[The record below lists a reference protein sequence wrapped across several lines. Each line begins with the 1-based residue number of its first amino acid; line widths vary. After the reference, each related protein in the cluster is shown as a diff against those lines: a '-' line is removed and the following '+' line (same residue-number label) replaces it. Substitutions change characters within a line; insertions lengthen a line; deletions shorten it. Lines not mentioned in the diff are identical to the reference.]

1 MGNRTSRFRIFKI
14 IMVRIKKMKRIF
26 TLTFL
31 LLSVQFSVAQTLYP
45 ELTGQALIEQLRAD
59 YKPVHVLGYD
69 TARDTMFA
77 VIDNHNN
84 YVTCVYTGYTIYIDP
99 AQDPSTAAYNQDM
112 NTEHTWP
119 QSKGADTGNANSD
132 LHHLY
137 PCRAQTNS
145 SRGNDPFAE
154 INDNVTDKWWR
165 LDYDQTTIP
174 TSYIDEYSEK
184 DNNGYFEPREDHKG
198 NAARSVFYFYTMYKE
213 QSDTNFFNEQKETL
227 RQWNLLDDVDQAE
240 LDRSALVATYQDG
253 KENPFVLDTTLVRR
267 AYFTG
272 SSGGS
277 GSGGDTTATGEAGDI
292 IITEIMQNPS
302 AVYDSEGEWFEIYNT
317 TSAAI
322 DINGWYIRDNDTDSH
337 QIANGG
343 PLLVPAQDYFV
354 LSRNGNSATNG
365 GVTVDYEYSGVDLG
379 NSGDEIVL
387 FAADGT
393 TEIDRVEYDGGSNWS
408 DPTGASMYFTGQV
421 ADNNNDYSNWSTSQ
435 IPWDGSAGDAG
446 SPGYGDI
453 AAEIA
458 DKDLNTPVDY
468 VLRNYPNPFN
478 PTTIINYELPITN
491 YVELSVFNALGQKVR
506 TLVHGRKAAGKHSV
520 VFNADGLT
528 GGIYFYHLRTNS
540 GIFLTHKMLLLK

>member
-1 MGNRTSRFRIFKI
+1 
-14 IMVRIKKMKRIF
+14 MKRIF
-26 TLTFL
+26 VPVWL
-31 LLSVQFSVAQTLYP
+31 LFGIQLGFTQMLYP
-45 ELTGQALIEQLRAD
+45 DLSGQALIDQLRTD
-59 YKPVHVLGYD
+59 YKPAHVLGYD
-69 TARDTMFA
+69 SARDTMFA
-77 VIDNHNN
+77 VIDNHDH
-84 YVTCVYTGYTIYIDP
+84 YVTCVYTGYTIYLDP
-99 AQDPSTAAYNQDM
+99 ADDPSTAAYNQDM

-119 QSKGADTGNANSD
+119 QSKGADTGNAHSD

-145 SRGNDPFAE
+145 SRGNDPYAE

-198 NAARSVFYFYTMYKE
+198 NAARSMFYFYTMYKE

-272 SSGGS
+272 NSGG
-277 GSGGDTTATGEAGDI
+277 GGGGDTTVTGDAGDI

-302 AVYDSEGEWFEIYNT
+302 AVYDTDGEWFEIYNT
-317 TSAAI
+317 TGSDI
-322 DINGWYIRDNDTDSH
+322 DINGWYIKDNDTDSH
-337 QIANGG
+337 QIASGG
-343 PLLVPAQDYFV
+343 PLLVPAHDYFV

-365 GVTVDYEYSGVDLG
+365 GVAVDYEYSGIDLANG
-379 NSGDEIVL
+379 ADEIIL

-393 TEIDRVEYDGGSNWS
+393 TEIDRIEYDGGSNWP
-408 DPTGASMYFTGQV
+408 DPTGASMYFTGQA
-421 ADNNNDYSNWSTSQ
+421 ADNNNDGSSWSTSQ

-453 AAEIA
+453 AAGLAHNAPAAPA
-458 DKDLNTPVDY
+458 DFQ
-468 VLRNYPNPFN
+468 LRNYPNPFN
-478 PTTIINYELPITN
+478 PATIINYELPITN
-491 YVELSVFNALGQKVR
+491 NVTLVVYNALGQKVR
-506 TLVHGRKAAGKHSV
+506 TLVNKRQEAGKY
-520 VFNADGLT
+520 ALT
-528 GGIYFYHLRTNS
+528 FDASALSSGIYYYKLTAGNS
-540 GIFLTHKMLLLK
+540 VQIRKMIYMK